1 MMPQGL
7 RSWWVITLTFLVAIM
22 LSMMPLP
29 GWAIALRPEWVAL
42 VLIYWCLAIPHRV
55 GVGIG
60 WLMGLMMDITSG
72 ALLGQYAVSY
82 AVIAYIALKLYQR
95 IRLYPRIQQALSVF
109 FLLIIHQMLVLW
121 IKGIIDQ
128 PVDLLTYWLPS
139 VAGAI
144 LWPWL
149 FILMRDIR
157 LRFHVN

>member
-1 MMPQGL
+1 MMPRQL
-7 RSWWVITLTFLVAIM
+7 RNWWVIILTFLVALM

-29 GWAIALRPEWVAL
+29 DWAMALRPEWVAL
-42 VLIYWCLAIPHRV
+42 VLIYWCLAVPQRV

-60 WLMGLMMDITSG
+60 WLTGLMMDITSG
-72 ALLGQYAVSY
+72 ALLGQHAVSY
-82 AVIAYIALKLYQR
+82 AAIAYITLKLYQR
-95 IRLYPRIQQALSVF
+95 IRLYPAIQQALSVL
-109 FLLIIHQMLVLW
+109 FLLIIHQILVLW